1 MHDVRGM
8 VALGIESGGKREHMS
23 GTKLDTESA
32 SFAALDDDGNTAF
45 CHGNS
50 TLKVVEETMESEVI
64 MPGRGRRW
72 CDRDHTCT

>member
-8 VALGIESGGKREHMS
+8 VALGIESGGKREHMG

-32 SFAALDDDGNTAF
+32 SFAALDDDGYTAF
-45 CHGNS
+45 CHGIS

-64 MPGRGRRW
+64 MPGMGRRR
-72 CDRDHTCT
+72 CDRDHRCT